1 MGSRGDFGVLLA
13 TALRLA
19 SLKAGTGHLRAL
31 GLEPPGSQAFYPVSP
46 NFAQPMLLLS
56 VVIPPSR
63 NASPQH
69 PSPRCCAT
77 SQQRR
82 RPCQGGKR
90 ESPLPALASAEIQ
103 VKADFGMSRAAGH
116 TLAQQPS
123 PPLPLLRAVGH
134 QPEQPQPSTRLR
146 SSAQTRSGSPCGSQR
161 APRYLQIRAELRQIY
176 LLDQIYVA
184 IPGRGE

>member
-1 MGSRGDFGVLLA
+1 M
-13 TALRLA
+13 
-19 SLKAGTGHLRAL
+19 
-31 GLEPPGSQAFYPVSP
+31 EPPGSQAFYPVSP

-77 SQQRR
+77 SRQ

-103 VKADFGMSRAAGH
+103 VKADFGTEQGRRTHSGSH
-116 TLAQQPS
+116 S

>member
-1 MGSRGDFGVLLA
+1 MGSLGDFGVLLA
-13 TALRLA
+13 ATLRLA

-46 NFAQPMLLLS
+46 NFAQLMLPLS
-56 VVIPPSR
+56 VVIPPSE

-77 SQQRR
+77 SRQRR

-103 VKADFGMSRAAGH
+103 VKADFG
-116 TLAQQPS
+116 T
-123 PPLPLLRAVGH
+123 
-134 QPEQPQPSTRLR
+134 EQGRRTH
-146 SSAQTRSGSPCGSQR
+146 SGSATLSSPASPQSRG
-161 APRYLQIRAELRQIY
+161 APA
-176 LLDQIYVA
+176 
-184 IPGRGE
+184 